1 MLARCPLLVHVE
13 VPGIRVIVSDMF
25 ALENRCLRNLR
36 GLNVSN
42 CKGFDDKALL
52 NLAGLEALETLTLHP
67 MAQQILGLEQ

>member
-1 MLARCPLLVHVE
+1 
-13 VPGIRVIVSDMF
+13 MF